1 MYDEEITIDIEAIK
15 LMPNESITD
24 PETVRQIGLYCIQNR
39 DVTLANKINGEY
51 GYHAALYP
59 HLIKGYDITPDTPIK
74 HTKEFILNELGITD
88 DVLAIFP
95 YGSRVY
101 GTAGKNSDYDY
112 IIVMKAAILSN
123 GAFRNNA
130 ISSSDRQIQ
139 GVVYSRGG
147 FIDAI
152 NNYEIGALECLSLPE
167 NMVVDKKWP
176 FKVSKWVTEDM
187 VKSIIVKASN
197 SRHNADQQSKNGNK
211 YIGKKGMYQSLRILM
226 FGLQLK
232 EHGKIVDFTVGN
244 ELYDEIMRIEDAEFD
259 TRDYFDQFSELLTE
273 IRE

>member
-1 MYDEEITIDIEAIK
+1 MNNEITIDIEAIRQ
-15 LMPNESITD
+15 MPNESITD
-24 PETVRQIGLYCIQNR
+24 VETIRQIGLYCVQNR
-39 DVTLANKINGEY
+39 DVSLANKIDGRYEF
-51 GYHAALYP
+51 AALYP
-59 HLIKGYDITPDTPIK
+59 NVELTHNITPDTPLK
-74 HTKEFILNELGITD
+74 HTKEFILDELGVTD
-88 DVLAIFP
+88 EVLAIFP

-101 GTAGKNSDYDY
+101 GTAGRNSDFDY
-112 IIVMKAAILSN
+112 IIVMKAAILPS

-130 ISSSDRQIQ
+130 ISSSDRKIQ

-167 NMVVDKKWP
+167 DSVIYKKWP

-187 VKSIIVKASN
+187 VKAIVVKASN

-211 YIGKKGMYQSLRILM
+211 YIGKKGMFQALRILM

-232 EHGKIVDFTVGN
+232 EHSKIVDFSVGN
-244 ELYDEIMRIEDAEFD
+244 ELYNDIMRVEEAEFD
-259 TRDYFDQFSELLTE
+259 TRDYFDQFNELLNE
-273 IRE
+273 LRE